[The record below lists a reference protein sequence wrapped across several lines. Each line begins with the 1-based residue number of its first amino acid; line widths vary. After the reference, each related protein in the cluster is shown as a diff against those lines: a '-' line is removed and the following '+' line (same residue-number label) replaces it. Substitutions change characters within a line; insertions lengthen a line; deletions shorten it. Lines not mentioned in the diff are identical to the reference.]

1 MKNKGLGR
9 GIEALFSDNEFNA
22 DEEEQVVDLSLS
34 KLRANPF
41 QPRNEFDTDALNDLA
56 ESIKKSGVFQPIIV
70 RLDKTNTNAY
80 QILAGE
86 RRFRASKLA
95 GKDSIPA
102 IIRTISDEQMMEI
115 AILENLQ
122 REDLSSMEEAEAY
135 ASLMDNLHLTQAQ
148 VAQRLGKSRP
158 YIANYLRLLK
168 LPYEVQE
175 LLKANKL
182 SMGQARTLLAIK
194 DKNKLVKLALETAAK
209 DLTVRQLE
217 KMINDDQKKTSATTK
232 SHVKKSPFVRDTE
245 QQLRD
250 LFGTSVLVNENNGG
264 KGKIEIDYSSNQ
276 DLNRIL
282 QILNIS
288 LD

>member
-22 DEEEQVVDLSLS
+22 DEKEQVVDLSLS
-34 KLRANPF
+34 KLHANPF

-70 RLDKTNTNAY
+70 RVDKTNTNAY

-250 LFGTSVLVNENNGG
+250 LFGTSVLVNEKNGG

>member
-41 QPRNEFDTDALNDLA
+41 QPRNEFDMDALNDLA

-70 RLDKTNTNAY
+70 RVDKTNTNAY

-194 DKNKLVKLALETAAK
+194 DKNKLVKLALETVAK

-232 SHVKKSPFVRDTE
+232 SRVKKSPFVRDTE

-250 LFGTSVLVNENNGG
+250 LFGTSVLVNENDGG
-264 KGKIEIDYSSNQ
+264 RGKIEIDYSSNQ

>member
-70 RLDKTNTNAY
+70 RVDKTHTNAY

-194 DKNKLVKLALETAAK
+194 DKNKLVKLALETVAK

-264 KGKIEIDYSSNQ
+264 RGKIEIDYSSNQ

>member
-70 RLDKTNTNAY
+70 RVDKTNTNAY

-194 DKNKLVKLALETAAK
+194 DKNKLVKLALETVAK

-250 LFGTSVLVNENNGG
+250 LFGTSVLVNENDGG
-264 KGKIEIDYSSNQ
+264 RGKIEIDYSSNQ